1 MPQVT
6 QQAAARRLAAAAR
19 SLLEIFL
26 GVFAKL
32 RMFFLQNFSWRF
44 VFLSV
49 WDGLGVFSGSARR
62 IFCASLEVLE
72 LVCIHYD
79 PRSLGLK
86 EYIVVDGDYSKYWVD
101 PRT

>member
-1 MPQVT
+1 MPQAT

-19 SLLEIFL
+19 SLLEIFF
-26 GVFAKL
+26 GVFAKF
-32 RMFFLQNFSWRF
+32 RMFLSWRF

-62 IFCASLEVLE
+62 IFCANLEVLE

-86 EYIVVDGDYSKYWVD
+86 EYIVDGDYSK
-101 PRT
+101 